1 MHTTRVMAALALVG
15 AVGLAVGAAIA
26 LNHPSARRELE
37 LVLDSPYG
45 LAGLFGF
52 SALSTAA
59 LVFPVPGM
67 ALTVVA
73 ASVAPPI
80 VVGVIAGTGQAI
92 GELTGYLAG
101 RSGDE
106 LLHARL
112 SSSRFAAWMGRH
124 GVPSVF
130 VLALVPNPAF
140 DVAGA
145 VAGAL
150 RMPVMLFLTAAG
162 AGKVLRNVIIAVVV
176 SEGSDLLAGG

>member
-1 MHTTRVMAALALVG
+1 MRKAGVMAVIAFVG
-15 AVGLAVGAAIA
+15 ALGLAVGAAIA
-26 LNHPSARRELE
+26 LSHPSARHELE

-45 LAGLFGF
+45 LAGLFGL

-59 LVFPVPGM
+59 LIFPVPGM

-80 VVGVIAGTGQAI
+80 VVGVAAGTGQAI

-112 SSSRFAAWMGRH
+112 SSSRFAAWMRRRGM
-124 GVPSVF
+124 PSVF

-150 RMPVMLFLTAAG
+150 RMPVVRFLMAAG
-162 AGKVLRNVIIAVVV
+162 AGKVLRNVIIALLV
-176 SEGSDLLAGG
+176 SQGSNFLAGG